1 MTPDASPGAGN
12 ITADGLPRWID
23 PARTALVVI
32 DIQVDFAAPEGLLG
46 RAGVDVS
53 VLKPA
58 LARAGLLVDEARR
71 TGVPV
76 IFVALQTSPETDS
89 PSWKEWMRRR
99 GRMPDE
105 EMAICRIGTPGV
117 EFCDPKP
124 REGELVVGK
133 PKYSAFIG
141 TDFEAQLRARGVDT
155 LVVCGITT
163 ECCVDCTVRDAF
175 HRDFHVFLVED
186 ACAAYEEEVH
196 QGSLRALTL
205 NCAIPVTTSEVEAA
219 WGELAVPA
227 GLKAGAGA

>member
-1 MTPDASPGAGN
+1 
-12 ITADGLPRWID
+12 
-23 PARTALVVI
+23 
-32 DIQVDFAAPEGLLG
+32 
-46 RAGVDVS
+46 

-58 LARAGLLVDEARR
+58 LAKAGLLVDEARH